1 MTTFSWNSGDRWRQ
15 GEGSDPGRGRDQGVQ
30 AGAGHP
36 GTHQFFS
43 VYAVHLS
50 KLCSVMSVKS
60 KLSNTCFAKISEKN
74 LLTIKYRY
82 EVIFYFCALVNLLD
96 LNLLIALLWSRSNFD
111 PAPSPGLATGSGS
124 RLREKNLLHKFE
136 EKSSVLNF

>member
-15 GEGSDPGRGRDQGVQ
+15 GEGSDPGGGRDQGVQ

-60 KLSNTCFAKISEKN
+60 KLGTGNTCFAKISQRKIC
-74 LLTIKYRY
+74 L
-82 EVIFYFCALVNLLD
+82 
-96 LNLLIALLWSRSNFD
+96 
-111 PAPSPGLATGSGS
+111 P
-124 RLREKNLLHKFE
+124 
-136 EKSSVLNF
+136 